1 MDGVLSRFMF
11 MRLVAQEKPYT
22 LYEMGDGGNG
32 ASVIVDHQA
41 LLPEAR
47 QGFGGV
53 HHVAFRVEDK
63 DRLDEWTDYL
73 NVLGAPNSG
82 FVDRFYFKSLYT
94 RLYKGILFEFAT
106 EGPGFV
112 DDQEPL
118 ETLGEKLALPP
129 KFRNQRA
136 YIESVVRPID
146 TTRSNKIFNKEYF

>member
-1 MDGVLSRFMF
+1 
-11 MRLVAQEKPYT
+11 
-22 LYEMGDGGNG
+22 
-32 ASVIVDHQA
+32 
-41 LLPEAR
+41 
-47 QGFGGV
+47 
-53 HHVAFRVEDK
+53 
-63 DRLDEWTDYL
+63 
-73 NVLGAPNSG
+73 
-82 FVDRFYFKSLYT
+82 
-94 RLYKGILFEFAT
+94 LYKGILFEFAT